1 MHGKSKVTASEN
13 KKALQN
19 QIHEWFMFDEMV
31 KNGRTAML
39 RGITPIHTSTMTLM
53 VGPINNTNLQ
63 VMKGKYTMLQKLSK
77 CELKALLC

>member
-13 KKALQN
+13 KKTLQN

-39 RGITPIHTSTMTLM
+39 RGITPIHTPTMTLM
-53 VGPINNTNLQ
+53 VGPMNNTNLH
-63 VMKGKYTMLQKLSK
+63 VMEG
-77 CELKALLC
+77 E